1 MSDTVEQDT
10 VATVHYTGTF
20 VDGVQF
26 DSSEGKEPLVFM
38 VGHRQMIPGFEQEIL
53 GAKVGEKREFTLT
66 PDRAYGERDEDA
78 VQKIDRNQFPE
89 EMQLEVGMIVGA
101 QSDQGP
107 IQFSIKEIDGDMVTV
122 DFNHQM
128 AGMTLKFRVEVIDI
142 RPASAEEILHGHA
155 HGPGGVQH

>member
-66 PDRAYGERDEDA
+66 PDMAYGERDESA
-78 VQKIDRNQFPE
+78 IQKIERSQFPE
-89 EMQLEVGMIVGA
+89 GMELEVGMVVGA
-101 QSDQGP
+101 HSDKGP
-107 IQFSIKEIDGDMVTV
+107 IQFTISEFDGEVV
-122 DFNHQM
+122 SADFNHQM
-128 AGMTLKFRVEVIDI
+128 AG
-142 RPASAEEILHGHA
+142 
-155 HGPGGVQH
+155 